1 MDLGHSMSRSTNALP
16 VMSSLRAR
24 VVSTGVKPHTFR
36 RLVQMCRD
44 YIASVVEE
52 AALREHGEILDIES
66 YIELRR
72 NNSAVLTCF
81 ALIP

>member
-1 MDLGHSMSRSTNALP
+1 M
-16 VMSSLRAR
+16 
-24 VVSTGVKPHTFR
+24 VSTGVKPHTFR
-36 RLVQMCRD
+36 RLVHMCRD

-52 AALREHGEILDIES
+52 AGLRERGEVLDIES

>member
-1 MDLGHSMSRSTNALP
+1 MPLLF
-16 VMSSLRAR
+16 SLRAR

-36 RLVQMCRD
+36 RLVHMCQD

-52 AALREHGEILDIES
+52 AALRERGEVLDIES